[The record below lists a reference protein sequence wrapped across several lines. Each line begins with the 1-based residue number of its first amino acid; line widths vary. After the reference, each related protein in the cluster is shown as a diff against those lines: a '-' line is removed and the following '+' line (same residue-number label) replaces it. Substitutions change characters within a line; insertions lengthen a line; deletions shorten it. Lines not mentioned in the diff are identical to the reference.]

1 MRRSSPP
8 TVRVGLLVL
17 VALALLGAAVFLIGE
32 QQKLFR
38 PMNHY
43 WIAFDSASGLQAG
56 NPVQL
61 NGVSVGRVEDVV
73 LPEDPSIHQ
82 LRVKIAV
89 DSRYAA
95 RIRKDS
101 EARIK
106 TLGLLGDKYVE
117 LSSGSE
123 EVPKISDGGQ
133 VQAAP
138 ATNID
143 RMIAS
148 GGDAVENVVA
158 ISVSLVRILER
169 LERGEGVLGQL
180 LAPLPEELRGDDKNV
195 VYLLQDTLSRLDSIV
210 ASIEEG
216 EGTVGRLLT
225 DDELAESLSS
235 SVGRLNSVLRKFEE
249 GDGLAPALLHDPE
262 MKESVRTSLR
272 NLEESTERLTR
283 FTRQLEESD
292 GVLPRLLRDEEYADE
307 VLEDLRTLLEDLNVA
322 VGKITEGDGTVA
334 RLLDDPS
341 VYRAIQDVVVGIEES
356 AILRWLVRNRQTAG
370 IEKRYEETLEEQG
383 LEGEDPAGELENGQL
398 PNDRLQD
405 DKAQNDRAQDEETHT
420 P

>member
-1 MRRSSPP
+1 MQRNSPP
-8 TVRVGLLVL
+8 TARVGFLVL
-17 VALALLGAAVFLIGE
+17 VALVLLAAAVFLIGE
-32 QQKLFR
+32 QNNLFR

-61 NGVSVGRVEDVV
+61 NGVDVGRVEDIV

-117 LSSGSE
+117 IGSGSE

-148 GGDAVENVVA
+148 GGDAVENIVA
-158 ISVSLVRILER
+158 ISVSLARILER

-180 LAPLPEELRGDDKNV
+180 LAPLPEELRGEEQSV
-195 VYLLQDTLSRLDSIV
+195 VYLLQDTLSRIDAIVADIEGGRGPVGRLISDEELAAKLTTSVNRLDSILE
-210 ASIEEG
+210 A
-216 EGTVGRLLT
+216 
-225 DDELAESLSS
+225 A
-235 SVGRLNSVLRKFEE
+235 EE
-249 GDGLAPALLHDPE
+249 GDGLAPTLLHDAE
-262 MKESVRTSLR
+262 LARSVRETVA
-272 NLEESTERLTR
+272 NLEQSSERLTR
-283 FTRQLEESD
+283 FTRELEE
-292 GVLPRLLRDEEYADE
+292 GEGILPRLLQDEEYADE
-307 VLEDLRTLLEDLNVA
+307 VLDELRTLLEELNVA
-322 VGKITEGDGTVA
+322 VTKVTEGDGTVA
-334 RLLDDPS
+334 RLLEDPS
-341 VYRAIQDVVVGIEES
+341 VYQAIQDVVVGIDES
-356 AILRWLVRNRQTAG
+356 AILRWLVRNRQKKG
-370 IEKRYEETLEEQG
+370 IEMRYEETLQEQG
-383 LEGEDPAGELENGQL
+383 LEGEDPAEELE
-398 PNDRLQD
+398 
-405 DKAQNDRAQDEETHT
+405 EETESQERPSQETQRQETHGQ
-420 P
+420 